1 MGFNNFDFQL
11 SLSTDE
17 SYSLESFST
26 KFTRWLLIVR
36 IVLIIAGLEY
46 MCLIVYDF
54 HTFTEKWKRFQP
66 SKAN

>member
-11 SLSTDE
+11 SLSADE
-17 SYSLESFST
+17 SYSLESFHT

-36 IVLIIAGLEY
+36 IVLIAGLEY